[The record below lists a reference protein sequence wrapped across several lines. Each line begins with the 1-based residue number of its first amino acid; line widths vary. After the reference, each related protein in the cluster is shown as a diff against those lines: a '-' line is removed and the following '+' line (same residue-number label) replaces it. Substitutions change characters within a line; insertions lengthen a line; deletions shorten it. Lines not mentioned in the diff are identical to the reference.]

1 MTLITHDSS
10 LTTHHYSMKETLDE
24 FDIQI
29 LQALEK
35 DGRIAYSTIA
45 NILKISNTMVHQR
58 VSRLRRI
65 GVLKGA
71 GIVLDERKL
80 GYDWSAF
87 TGLVLKE
94 DSDSE
99 KIIEELRAIPEVTE
113 CYYIT
118 GQYTLYIR
126 IVARSNEHIRRV
138 LYDKIDNISGVLK
151 TESLIDLGTAF
162 KRNVPIVVDEF

>member
-1 MTLITHDSS
+1 
-10 LTTHHYSMKETLDE
+10 MKETLDE

-29 LQALEK
+29 LQELEK
-35 DGRIAYSTIA
+35 DGRIAYSAIA
-45 NILKISNTMVHQR
+45 NTLKISNTMVHQR
-58 VSRLRRI
+58 VARLRRI

-80 GYDWSAF
+80 GYEWSAF

-99 KIIEELRAIPEVTE
+99 QIIEELRAIPEVTE

-162 KRNVPIVVDEF
+162 KRNVPIVVDES